1 MDGIDLTATE
11 KKDGNGAK
19 YMDIWDEFRK
29 KIKDDTLTESDFA
42 AEMRAFLQPLLC
54 GERAAA
60 RRRKFLEAPYD
71 VYESAR
77 GISVVLHCLDDDYR
91 LDFSCD
97 SFSWRLAF
105 MECITLPVL
114 GMEAVPYSEFAPLGK
129 KEAFIRREKEISQL
143 IRFYLKFKELVG
155 KEEALMMFCDGRGEF
170 LCARSWVPF
179 YSDGLSYIAYCAW
192 YESRMNGETVAVQEF
207 QENRCV
213 VVFYNHIW
221 RNVYF
226 MAAHLNPIIE
236 YAEYMKLFESIWK
249 DRAENAGWKIDF
261 IYKDGDTTLIF
272 NKRPTDGAN
281 GS

>member
-1 MDGIDLTATE
+1 
-11 KKDGNGAK
+11 
-19 YMDIWDEFRK
+19 MDIWNECRNK
-29 KIKDDTLTESDFA
+29 LKDDALAESDFA
-42 AEMRAFLQPLLC
+42 EEMRAFLQPLLC
-54 GERAAA
+54 GESAAS
-60 RRRKFLEAPYD
+60 RRKKFLEAPYD
-71 VYESAR
+71 VYESAG

-97 SFSWRLAF
+97 GLSWRLAF

-114 GMEAVPYSEFAPLGK
+114 GMEAVPYSKFVPLGK
-129 KEAFIRREKEISQL
+129 KEAFIRREKEISKL

-155 KEEALMMFCDGRGEF
+155 KEEALTMFCDGMGEY

-192 YESRMNGETVAVQEF
+192 YESRMNGENVVVQEF

-213 VVFYNHIW
+213 VVIYNHIW

-226 MAAHLNPIIE
+226 MATHLKSVIA
-236 YAEYMKLFESIWK
+236 YAEYMELFEFIWK

-261 IYKDGDTTLIF
+261 IYKDEDTTLIF
-272 NKRPTDGAN
+272 NKRSTDGAN